1 MPERKLASYKLRIH
15 DQHVRAMPRF
25 DVDGSPFQGPGVDLR
40 GLDAA
45 RVIEAARPMLAWLDE
60 REPGV
65 AVRSISVDDKRVLVS
80 LEPYSAEVNDQRPRA
95 LRFEPPFAG
104 ELRERAHAAELLLED
119 ACVRALERRRA
130 HRDGAP

>member
-1 MPERKLASYKLRIH
+1 M
-15 DQHVRAMPRF
+15 
-25 DVDGSPFQGPGVDLR
+25 
-40 GLDAA
+40 
-45 RVIEAARPMLAWLDE
+45 IEAARPMLAWLDE

-104 ELRERAHAAELLLED
+104 ELRERADAAELLLED

-130 HRDGAP
+130 LREGTP